1 MDASRASARTDGIS
15 RTHEVAATLRSRIT
29 QGELHAHMRLPSERA
44 LAAQLNVSRVTVVRA
59 LTRLRLEGLL
69 VTRHGAGTFVAATD
83 RLMDTVAARTP
94 SPWPPAAGHPEAAID
109 LRWATTAG
117 PVDLLRIAATAVEH
131 GLPAALALDGTVAD
145 TGDDLTAALAGYLS
159 TTGLPTRA
167 AQLTLTPGAMAGLRL
182 VLDTVGPPGRLAIAE
197 TPTYP
202 GALRILLQD
211 RRRLVGWPAG
221 TTGWD
226 PDRLAY
232 LMRPPAAGVLYVQ
245 PDGHNPTGAS
255 MPPAIRQALGRA
267 TREAGW
273 VTIADETMRPLNLSG
288 ETLPSLAR
296 YNDSV
301 LTVSSMSKI
310 AWGGLRLGWIR
321 APAAITRQLRLAAAI
336 IGAGPGSLDQ
346 VVGAELLSSI
356 AEIIQR
362 RTRLLTENLQ
372 HLEGRLRALGRP
384 GLTWQRPAGGITVW
398 LDLAGRSSHEVV
410 QECARLGVL
419 LEPSSSYT
427 VGGRDDRHLR
437 IPFTAS
443 PAIIDHAVDALG
455 QALDRTGRALQNA
468 APPQHQIGHP
478 ARGNR

>member
-1 MDASRASARTDGIS
+1 MTAGRTPRRGDGIS

-29 QGELHAHMRLPSERA
+29 QGELHANMRLPSERA
-44 LAAQLNVSRVTVVRA
+44 LAADLNVSRVTVVRA

-69 VTRHGAGTFVAATD
+69 VTRHGAGTFVATSD
-83 RLMDTVAARTP
+83 RLMDTVAARTLADWQ
-94 SPWPPAAGHPEAAID
+94 SPAGHPEGAID

-117 PVDLLRIAATAVEH
+117 PVDLLKIAATAVEH

-145 TGDDLTAALAGYLS
+145 TGDDLLASLAEYLS
-159 TTGLPTRA
+159 ATGLPTRA
-167 AQLTLTPGAMAGLRL
+167 AQLTLTAGAMASLRL
-182 VLDTVGPPGRLAIAE
+182 ILDSMGPPGRLAIAE

-202 GALRILLQD
+202 GALRILIQS

-232 LMRPPAAGVLYVQ
+232 LMRPPAVGALYVQ
-245 PDGHNPTGAS
+245 PDGHNPTGAT
-255 MPPAIRQALGRA
+255 MPPAIREALGRA
-267 TREAGW
+267 ARAEGW
-273 VTIADETMRPLNLSG
+273 VTIADETMRPLNLTG
-288 ETLPSLAR
+288 EVNPSLAL

-310 AWGGLRLGWIR
+310 AWGGLRLGWVR
-321 APAAITRQLRLAAAI
+321 APDSITRQLRSAAAI
-336 IGAGPGSLDQ
+336 IGSGPGSLDQ
-346 VVGAELLSSI
+346 VVGTELLNSI
-356 AEIIQR
+356 AGIVRR

-372 HLEGRLRALGRP
+372 HLEGRLLGLGRP
-384 GLTWQRPAGGITVW
+384 ELTWQRPAGGITVW
-398 LDLAGRSSHEVV
+398 LDLAGHSSHEVV
-410 QECARLGVL
+410 SECGRLGVL

-443 PAIIDHAVDALG
+443 PAIIDRVVDVLG
-455 QALDRTGRALQNA
+455 QALDRTMR
-468 APPQHQIGHP
+468 
-478 ARGNR
+478 